1 MTSEDTPP
9 TENATTVAVEAERR
23 ILGAMMLGHAEAAA
37 EHLTPAD
44 FYEHRHAAIYNHV
57 LELWG
62 GGEPT
67 DPVALLKRLADR
79 GELTKPET
87 GPYLHTL
94 IERACDQP
102 QIGYYAR
109 IVLDEA
115 DRRRTATL
123 GARLTQASAISDAE
137 ARRLKVA
144 EVLADGTRGE
154 RERDSWTPIDLTPYL
169 DGTHQRPEPTIGIA
183 RQDGLRLLYPGK
195 EHAVIGEMESG
206 KSWFSLACVAAE
218 LLAGQTVV
226 YIHFEEADPADS
238 VERLLILGVP
248 AHRIAA
254 GFRFVGPSTPVT
266 PDRIVRLLEQ
276 QPSLVILDGQNEG
289 MALHA
294 QAIREEDG
302 AAAFR
307 RLLVKPWTEAGAA
320 VLSCDHVVKDKESR
334 GRYALGSIHKG
345 NALNGSLILLENQ
358 DPFGRG
364 QRGASRLY
372 AVKDRPGH
380 LRRHGQ
386 GTKTSG
392 KTYLGQIVV
401 DDTRRWRDALDLA
414 FLPPAEE
421 APTDAAPKSPL
432 GQWVL
437 DVIGRQPE
445 QTVANRGQ
453 LYALLRKAGY
463 TLREADV
470 RDTVEDLIVA
480 GALAEHLG
488 KRGAKGYR
496 IPSQDIVTQAPQASQ
511 LTLPTST
518 ESDI

>member
-1 MTSEDTPP
+1 MSTEDNDTPTTDRP
-9 TENATTVAVEAERR
+9 ITVAVEAERR
-23 ILGAMMLGHAEAAA
+23 VLGAMMLGHAETAA

-44 FYEHRHAAIYNHV
+44 FYEHRNATLYNHI

-62 GGEPT
+62 GGDPT
-67 DPVALLKRLADR
+67 DPTAILKRLLDRNEATRAD
-79 GELTKPET
+79 TPI
-87 GPYLHTL
+87 YLANLYEH
-94 IERACDQP
+94 ACDP
-102 QIGYYAR
+102 TQISYYAR

-123 GARLTQASAISDAE
+123 AARLAQAADISDAE

-144 EVLADGTRGE
+144 DILADSTRGE
-154 RERDSWTPIDLTPYL
+154 RDTDSWTPINLAPYL
-169 DGTHQRPEPTIGIA
+169 DGTHIRPEPAVGIA

-218 LLAGQTVV
+218 LVAGNTVV

-238 VERLLILGVP
+238 VERLQALGVP
-248 AHRIAA
+248 AHRIAG
-254 GFRFVGPSTPVT
+254 GFRFVGPSSPVT
-266 PDRIVRLLEQ
+266 PDRIVRLLDPP
-276 QPSLVILDGQNEG
+276 PSLVVLDGQNEG

-302 AAAFR
+302 AAKFR
-307 RLLVKPWTEAGAA
+307 QLLVKPWTEAGAA
-320 VLSCDHVVKDKESR
+320 VLSCDHVVKDKEAR

-345 NALNGSLILLENQ
+345 NALNGSLILLENT

-401 DDTRRWRDALDLA
+401 DDTRRWRNELDLA
-414 FLPPAEE
+414 FLAPAEE
-421 APTDAAPKSPL
+421 APADTKPKSPL

-437 DVIGRQPE
+437 DVVAGQPE
-445 QTVANRGQ
+445 QTVANRAQ

-463 TLREADV
+463 SLREADV
-470 RDTVEDLIVA
+470 RDAVEDLIVA
-480 GALAEHLG
+480 GTLAEHLG

-496 IPSQDIVTQAPQASQ
+496 IPSATITTQPSPPPQ
-511 LTLPTST
+511 LTLPDMNG
-518 ESDI
+518 E